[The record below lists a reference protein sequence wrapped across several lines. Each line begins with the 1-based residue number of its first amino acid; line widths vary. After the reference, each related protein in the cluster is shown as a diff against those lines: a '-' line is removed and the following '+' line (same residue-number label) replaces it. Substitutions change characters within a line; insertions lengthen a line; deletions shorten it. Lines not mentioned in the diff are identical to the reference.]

1 MTTPSPNSARPPEGV
16 QPSLGRPGGQLMSR
30 KPCVRPVSKTGW
42 WLTHPRYMRYM
53 SREVTCV
60 FIGAFALLMLCTV
73 ERLSK
78 GPEAYASFIAAI
90 QGPMS
95 AIGMLLVLI
104 FAVHNA
110 TSWFNVTPK
119 ALPVQI
125 GEEFLAGKYIIGA
138 HYAIWIVASLVI
150 LLLAGVI

>member
-1 MTTPSPNSARPPEGV
+1 
-16 QPSLGRPGGQLMSR
+16 MSR
-30 KPCVRPVSKTGW
+30 KPFVRSVSKTGW
-42 WLTHPRYMRYM
+42 YFKHPRYLRYM

-90 QGPMS
+90 QGPLS
-95 AIGMLLVLI
+95 VFGLVLVLI

-125 GEEFLAGKYIIGA
+125 GERFLAGKYIIGA
-138 HYAIWIVASLVI
+138 HYAIWIVASLVV

>member
-1 MTTPSPNSARPPEGV
+1 
-16 QPSLGRPGGQLMSR
+16 MSR
-30 KPCVRPVSKTGW
+30 KPYVRPVSKTGW
-42 WLTHPRYMRYM
+42 WLKHPRYMRYM

-60 FIGAFALLMLCTV
+60 FIGAFALLLVCTL
-73 ERLSK
+73 ERLAK
-78 GPEAYASFIAAI
+78 GPEEYASFIAAI

-95 AIGMLLVLI
+95 VMGMLLVLI
-104 FAVHNA
+104 FALHNA

-138 HYAIWIVASLVI
+138 HYAVWAIASLVV
-150 LLLAGVI
+150 LFFAGVI